1 MSGTI
6 HEGTIHGVGLGPG
19 AADLLSVRADR
30 LVRGT
35 RHIAYFRKA
44 GRPGQARR
52 IAEGMLR
59 EDAVEIAMEYP
70 VTTEIPLT
78 DPRYNQCLSA
88 FYAQCTQ
95 RLIDL
100 SRAGH
105 DIVVLCEGDPFFYG
119 SFMHLHSRLTGV
131 VPVAVVPG
139 ITGMA
144 GAWHATAMPITWG
157 DDVLT
162 VAMATLPE
170 GELTRRIRDTD
181 ALVVMKIGRN
191 IAKLRRAVAAA
202 GREDEAWLVE
212 YAAMPGQRVTPLA
225 EAKEVTPYFSI
236 LLIHGQGRRP

>member
-1 MSGTI
+1 MS
-6 HEGTIHGVGLGPG
+6 GTIHGVGLGPG

-52 IAEGMLR
+52 IAEGILR

-70 VTTEIPLT
+70 VTTEISLS
-78 DPRYNQCLSA
+78 DPRYNECLSA

-100 SRAGH
+100 SSAGH

-139 ITGMA
+139 ITGIPA
-144 GAWHATAMPITWG
+144 WRAHGTPPPCRSHGAM
-157 DDVLT
+157 
-162 VAMATLPE
+162 MC
-170 GELTRRIRDTD
+170 
-181 ALVVMKIGRN
+181 
-191 IAKLRRAVAAA
+191 
-202 GREDEAWLVE
+202 
-212 YAAMPGQRVTPLA
+212 
-225 EAKEVTPYFSI
+225 
-236 LLIHGQGRRP
+236 